1 MMRQQ
6 LPEGLATLVAM
17 AREVQSGQISLQRPD
32 GGDTV
37 AKNLGR
43 AMAAQVMPQ
52 EAAPAMGMQDAL
64 ANAGI
69 AGQIKN
75 AQMQDAQQAVM
86 AAAQQAAA
94 QKNSPMLDPA
104 AMGIATAPGAD
115 TVRMSYGGIAGYAG
129 EGESMIADPPMG
141 GSSVGPEFETSA
153 GTPTVRQTIPESEVQ
168 KIADTIR
175 AQKGSVGLSDI
186 YDIRAGR
193 YGNTEA
199 EARSKLGLDAL
210 PAPKAKPEG
219 KLPITVVPSG
229 GVMAMPRVAA
239 PQLDLGLGEA
249 RAYRTMAEEELAGI
263 DTTPATS
270 EQVGAQYTKDKAI
283 TDSLMRAEGFDP
295 NYVSA
300 AQEAE
305 KQRTAAR
312 TAQAQETIDRLINEQ
327 KRRKLS
333 DFLLSAQGFQG
344 EGLGQVLKTG
354 ALGARA
360 AAEARQGNIDRLRQA
375 QLDFQDASAKEQ
387 FLMNKMRYETMMNRF
402 DKARDTLQELRKATN
417 EKRVAGIRMYTA
429 FAGDTSQEGITRAQM
444 QARADAA
451 NTAAASRIMAAALK
465 GAGGKPTPPK
475 DVAAREALITQNFFS
490 PMAAASPMFR
500 RYVPPEVLNDIA
512 AGRIEFDGKT
522 GRWVGPG
529 KKPVVAIERA
539 AREYERDIRAETSRG
554 GGGGGP
560 TPYTEAESEVAED

>member
-1 MMRQQ
+1 MA
-6 LPEGLATLVAM
+6 L

-43 AMAAQVMPQ
+43 AVAQQVLPSQ
-52 EAAPAMGMQDAL
+52 GAPAMGMQDAL

-69 AGQIKN
+69 AGQIQ
-75 AQMQDAQQAVM
+75 AGQMQDAQQAVM

-104 AMGIATAPGAD
+104 AMGIATAPGAQG
-115 TVRMSYGGIAGYAG
+115 VQMAEGGIAGYAG
-129 EGESMIADPPMG
+129 DEESMVIDPAMG
-141 GSSVGPEFETSA
+141 GSAVNPEFETSA
-153 GTPTVRQTIPESEVQ
+153 GAPTVRQTIPESEVQ
-168 KIADTIR
+168 RIADAIR
-175 AQKGSVGLSDI
+175 EQKGSVGLSDI

-193 YGNTEA
+193 YGSSA
-199 EARSKLGLDAL
+199 EEFLSRSRPAAA
-210 PAPKAKPEG
+210 APKPKEN
-219 KLPITVVPSG
+219 LPIIRTAPA
-229 GVMAMPRVAA
+229 GVMSLPRATA
-239 PQLDLGLGEA
+239 PLLDLGLGET

-263 DTTPATS
+263 DTAPPTS
-270 EQVGAQYTKDKAI
+270 AQVGEQYTKDKAV
-283 TDSLMRAEGFDP
+283 TDALMRAEGLDP

-312 TAQAQETIDRLINEQ
+312 TAQAQETIDRLTNEQ
-327 KRRKLS
+327 KRRRLS

-344 EGLGQVLKTG
+344 EGIGQVLASG

-360 AAEARQGNIDRLRQA
+360 AGEARQSNIDRLRQA

-387 FLMNKMRYETMMNRF
+387 FLMNKMRYETAMNRF
-402 DKARDTLQELRKATN
+402 DKARDTLQDLKKASN
-417 EKRVAGIRMYTA
+417 DKRAAGIRMYTA
-429 FAGDTSQEGITRAQM
+429 FAGDTSQEGIARAQM
-444 QARADAA
+444 QSRADAA
-451 NTAAASRIMAAALK
+451 NAAAASRMLAALTR
-465 GAGGKPTPPK
+465 GAGGKPTSPK

-490 PMAAASPMFR
+490 PMAAASPTFR

-522 GRWVGPG
+522 GRWIGPG
-529 KKPVVAIERA
+529 KKPVVAIDRA
-539 AREYERDIRAETSRG
+539 AQQYEQALRAETTR

-560 TPYTEAESEVAED
+560 TPYTDAESEVD